1 MTFLVPQRSRLLSGK
16 LKTSA
21 FRVETANVFVGLPP
35 RCIPF
40 LCFLFVA
47 WPATAVVARAYL
59 DQLTRSKVIEPER
72 ARAVR
77 TALDRADDARSS
89 RGKSQAAID
98 QLDGLTAQLDRDAA
112 AAAAVGRDAA
122 RLRSLA
128 ATLKGV
134 AAKLH

>member
-1 MTFLVPQRSRLLSGK
+1 MQEQGR
-16 LKTSA
+16 
-21 FRVETANVFVGLPP
+21 
-35 RCIPF
+35 
-40 LCFLFVA
+40 VA

-112 AAAAVGRDAA
+112 AAVGRDAA